1 MTASLHSTTHD
12 RDRREWGDSGNF
24 KKGRR
29 KPGIEFTASE
39 KKGGHSEPLCMS
51 QTKSATVSRHFPP
64 WAALASPA
72 GMESSNPLANA
83 LCFCCTWKAPNL
95 SQSVIT
101 GHICCVA
108 GTGASR
114 RRGHYIP
121 RLPKCHRDQGS
132 TYMPKRIDTAML
144 VTTIVTADARSE
156 RYSSHLTYSAQQ
168 LHEVGCSM
176 VSTGTDETT
185 GAL

>member
-1 MTASLHSTTHD
+1 MTGTGESGETQETSRRGKESQALSLQVQ
-12 RDRREWGDSGNF
+12 RRREVTS
-24 KKGRR
+24 R
-29 KPGIEFTASE
+29 
-39 KKGGHSEPLCMS
+39 HSEPLCMS
-51 QTKSATVSRHFPP
+51 QTKSAIVSRCFPP

-83 LCFCCTWKAPNL
+83 LCFCCTWKAPNP

-101 GHICCVA
+101 GHSCCVA
-108 GTGASR
+108 VR

-121 RLPKCHRDQGS
+121 RLPKCPRDQGS
-132 TYMPKRIDTAML
+132 TNMPKRIDTAML
-144 VTTIVTADARSE
+144 MTTTVTANARSE
-156 RYSSHLTYSAQQ
+156 RYSSHLTHSAQQ

>member
-1 MTASLHSTTHD
+1 MTANLHRTTHD

-24 KKGRR
+24 KKGQR
-29 KPGIEFTASE
+29 KPGIEFTGSE
-39 KKGGHSEPLCMS
+39 KKGGHQPSLRTTVYEPNQKRYSLSVFPTLGSTS
-51 QTKSATVSRHFPP
+51 QPGRDGEQQSLS
-64 WAALASPA
+64 
-72 GMESSNPLANA
+72 NA
-83 LCFCCTWKAPNL
+83 LCFCCTWKAPNP

-101 GHICCVA
+101 GHSCCVA
-108 GTGASR
+108 VR

-121 RLPKCHRDQGS
+121 RLPKCPRDQGS
-132 TYMPKRIDTAML
+132 TNMPKRIDTAML
-144 VTTIVTADARSE
+144 MTTTVTANARSE
-156 RYSSHLTYSAQQ
+156 RYSSHLTHSAQQ